1 MRLVASIVLAACS
14 HHDPAPPP
22 TPGPIDPIDSID
34 PIEPTTWTVPIRPTQ
49 SPPRETLASPRDG
62 LGKYYGRARAFAGRV
77 DSAHNFYDANGMYV
91 GRRNDDGSFF
101 DAHGNYA
108 GRIDVSNNLYSAT
121 GARTGTW
128 TPLIAGV
135 CDDDCRNDAAANVVL
150 AR

>member
-1 MRLVASIVLAACS
+1 MRLAALLVLAACS
-14 HHDPAPPP
+14 HHNPAPPP
-22 TPGPIDPIDSID
+22 APAPTD
-34 PIEPTTWTVPIRPTQ
+34 PIEPTTWTVPIRQ
-49 SPPRETLASPRDG
+49 SPPHETLTSPRDG
-62 LGKYYGRARAFAGRV
+62 LGTYYDRAHAFVGRV
-77 DSAHNFYDANGMYV
+77 DSAHNFYDANGIYV

-128 TPLIAGV
+128 TPLVAGV
-135 CDDDCRNDAAANVVL
+135 CDDDCRNDAAASVVL